1 MDHGEKLS
9 HQKASKR
16 INREVDKIGLI
27 DHEVFVNVP
36 VLPAN
41 PREAS
46 HRVLNTT
53 IERNSRQGVLSVL
66 NENSLNTISQVKNQ
80 ILQVQM
86 EMFGDLSELC
96 QTNVGKAQQN
106 VTDELNT
113 PVFEKAHFN
122 YDRPLPRSDL
132 LDVTT
137 SLEDPFNYKIKNE
150 LSSMNTVNINDTNN
164 IIIQEDSNVFPE
176 NNGMTNMSTAAN
188 TDADNLYY
196 VVVSSQGLNDKTS
209 NAYVPYHLDYNNIIY
224 SNSNNTVTPIY
235 ELACEDEEY
244 LPTVNNY
251 TDIFFNNNSNSDTN
265 DDAHPPSDE
274 FIKLEATSA
283 TSPDLSKSSVDCSNT
298 NSRLTLDLDDRYKIV
313 DSLDTPDVIE
323 TIDAIE
329 SEKAFNILNFIT
341 EEDFSTAEPI
351 FSPLNITP
359 FFPNTSEESNSTT
372 KPTRKRKIKTEDSD
386 DEDYQPP
393 SSYKRIFGSSSRK
406 LSKLV
411 CNSEN
416 EEVVKPIRRGRPPK
430 QYSSNVSECNS
441 ESSGK
446 YREMRDKNNEASRK
460 SRHKRKLK
468 ECAQEGEAQQL
479 EERNIKLKAQV
490 AELEK
495 TVNNFRTNLMQI
507 LLKK

>member
-1 MDHGEKLS
+1 
-9 HQKASKR
+9 
-16 INREVDKIGLI
+16 
-27 DHEVFVNVP
+27 
-36 VLPAN
+36 
-41 PREAS
+41 
-46 HRVLNTT
+46 
-53 IERNSRQGVLSVL
+53 
-66 NENSLNTISQVKNQ
+66 
-80 ILQVQM
+80 M

-96 QTNVGKAQQN
+96 QANVGKAQQS

-113 PVFEKAHFN
+113 PVFEKASFN

-132 LDVTT
+132 LDVTA
-137 SLEDPFNYKIKNE
+137 SLEDQFNYKIKNE

-176 NNGMTNMSTAAN
+176 NNGMTNMSTIVN
-188 TDADNLYY
+188 TGADNLNY
-196 VVVSSQGLNDKTS
+196 VVISSQDLNDKTS
-209 NAYVPYHLDYNNIIY
+209 NAYVPCHVEYNNIIY

-235 ELACEDEEY
+235 ELVCEDEEY
-244 LPTVNNY
+244 LPTVNSY
-251 TDIFFNNNSNSDTN
+251 TDIFFNNNSNSNTN
-265 DDAHPPSDE
+265 DDPHPHSDE

-283 TSPDLSKSSVDCSNT
+283 TSPDLSKSSVDCSNS
-298 NSRLTLDLDDRYKIV
+298 NSSLALDLDDTYKNV

-351 FSPLNITP
+351 FSPLDITP
-359 FFPNTSEESNSTT
+359 FFPTTSEQSNCIT
-372 KPTRKRKIKTEDSD
+372 KQTRKRKIKTEDSD

-393 SSYKRIFGSSSRK
+393 SSYKRIFGSNRK

-411 CNSEN
+411 FNSEN
-416 EEVVKPIRRGRPPK
+416 EEVNKPIRRGRPPK

-441 ESSGK
+441 ESGEK

-468 ECAQEGEAQQL
+468 ECAQEEEAQEL
-479 EERNIKLKAQV
+479 EENNIKLKAQV
-490 AELEK
+490 AELER